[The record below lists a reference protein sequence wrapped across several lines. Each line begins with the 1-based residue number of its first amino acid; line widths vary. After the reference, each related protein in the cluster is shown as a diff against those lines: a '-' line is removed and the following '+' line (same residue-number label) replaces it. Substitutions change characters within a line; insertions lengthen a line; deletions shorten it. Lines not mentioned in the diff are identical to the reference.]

1 MQDIKVDKD
10 QIVEAIEAV
19 MGRLCALL
27 RSVPSADSRAVGTWT
42 VRDVAAH
49 LASVV
54 RLYVGIVRGEGS
66 TYTDLARIADFN
78 AAGVAS
84 IRDLDCDVLAGQVE
98 SAVADFVTAVRTAPG
113 DPDVAWHAGIVLP
126 VSTVAATLLGEAL
139 IHGYDL
145 AQASGR
151 PWLIPPAQ
159 ARLVFAGLLPLLPH
173 FVNREAAMGVHASFD
188 IRLRG
193 KDSPHAQF
201 VFTDGAL
208 HVSTTPDGPVD
219 CHVSANP
226 TAFLLVMYGRQGPLR
241 PAITGKVI
249 AWGRKPWLAF
259 RMPSLLHQP

>member
-1 MQDIKVDKD
+1 MQNIKADKD
-10 QIVEAIEAV
+10 QIAEATEAV

-27 RSVPSADSRAVGTWT
+27 RSVPSADSHAVGTWT
-42 VRDVAAH
+42 IRDVAAH
-49 LASVV
+49 LASGVP
-54 RLYVGIVRGEGS
+54 LYVGIVRGEGS
-66 TYTDLARIADFN
+66 TYTDLARVADFN

-84 IRDLDCDVLAGQVE
+84 IREQDCDALADQVE
-98 SAVADFVTAVRTAPG
+98 SAVADFVTAVRTTPG
-113 DPDVAWHAGIVLP
+113 DPDVAWHAGLMLP

-145 AQASGR
+145 ARASGR
-151 PWLIPPAQ
+151 PWLITPAQ
-159 ARLVFAGLLPLLPH
+159 ARLVFTGLLPLLPY
-173 FVNREAAMGVHASFD
+173 FVNREAATGVHASFD

-193 KDSPHAQF
+193 KDSAHVQF
-201 VFTDGAL
+201 VFADGAL
-208 HVSTTPDGPVD
+208 HISTTPGGPVD

-226 TAFLLVMYGRQGPLR
+226 TAFLLVMYGRQGTLR